1 MVNATDTSYQ
11 PAVAYQGGQ
20 VNTPQQEPKS
30 GQTQPTQ
37 APAADTQRAD
47 QRTLASQDNNN
58 TGAKTAKNRDSEP
71 SQDSKSSYNDSRGTK
86 VDVRA

>member
-37 APAADTQRAD
+37 APAADTQRGD
-47 QRTLASQDNNN
+47 QRTLASDDDKVASSITDSRDAEVTQDN
-58 TGAKTAKNRDSEP
+58 
-71 SQDSKSSYNDSRGTK
+71 KSSYNDSRGAT
-86 VDVRA
+86 VDVKA

>member
-1 MVNATDTSYQ
+1 MVNGTDVSYQ

-30 GQTQPTQ
+30 GQTQPIQ
-37 APAADTQRAD
+37 AAAADTQDND
-47 QRTLASQDNNN
+47 Q
-58 TGAKTAKNRDSEP
+58 
-71 SQDSKSSYNDSRGTK
+71 SSSRGGNGRGSV